1 MKVDED
7 EKFPSGAGV
16 WLWRA
21 ESPQHDM
28 VLKKSR
34 FLGAKARS
42 EWQDYVRADYSGAEA
57 PFDFASSAVLK
68 RRSSTAA
75 RKD

>member
-21 ESPQHDM
+21 EGPQHDM
-28 VLKKSR
+28 GVKEKQIPR
-34 FLGAKARS
+34 G
-42 EWQDYVRADYSGAEA
+42 
-57 PFDFASSAVLK
+57 
-68 RRSSTAA
+68 
-75 RKD
+75 

>member
-7 EKFPSGAGV
+7 EKFPSGAGG

-42 EWQDYVRADYSGAEA
+42 E
-57 PFDFASSAVLK
+57 
-68 RRSSTAA
+68 
-75 RKD
+75 

>member
-7 EKFPSGAGV
+7 EKFPSGAGGGSGGLKALSV
-16 WLWRA
+16 TW
-21 ESPQHDM
+21 

-42 EWQDYVRADYSGAEA
+42 E
-57 PFDFASSAVLK
+57 
-68 RRSSTAA
+68 
-75 RKD
+75 